1 MFDGSHDDVMNYM
14 KENGY
19 DYHGLVGID
28 AIFVKRGTKLAKK
41 LKKQRNKKAKE
52 DAIKEKM
59 ANKKDELWST
69 LSKDQY

>member
-1 MFDGSHDDVMNYM
+1 MNYM

-59 ANKKDELWST
+59 ANKKDEL
-69 LSKDQY
+69 